1 MTFNANIFVWEHLI
15 YLETSPT
22 LNKMLNIAIIITTLG
37 ATSESF
43 NDLHKSVD
51 FDSKIQKPIL
61 PRIIGITIRCT
72 SCFTET
78 NCGGN

>member
-1 MTFNANIFVWEHLI
+1 MTFNGNIFVWEHLI

-43 NDLHKSVD
+43 NDLHN
-51 FDSKIQKPIL
+51 QLIL
-61 PRIIGITIRCT
+61 TAKFKT
-72 SCFTET
+72 LS
-78 NCGGN
+78 